1 MTDGRSTPP
10 RPRIGLGLDPRML
23 SMLLALAAI
32 WVVLEVGTGGLF
44 LTPRNLY
51 NLSIQTSVNAII
63 SCGMVF
69 VIVARQID
77 LSVGSLLAFTG
88 MIITF
93 TQVQWIE
100 SHPGVGWLFSI
111 AVGLAAGG
119 AVGLFQGW
127 WIAYRGLPA
136 LVVTLAGLLMYRG
149 AAFQVAEGQTI
160 APLDETYQRLGG
172 GPVGSLGV
180 GPSWIA
186 GALGCVWLA
195 WHVWSTR
202 RDSAKYTDEAPPA
215 WIDLIKVALGA
226 AAILGFVAVMVS
238 YPNRTVLDAEGNPS
252 GMGIGIPVLI
262 LILVVVTL
270 SFFANRTRFGRYV
283 FAYGGNPEA
292 AVLAGINTRFLIVK
306 IFIMTGI
313 LSTIAALITTARAN
327 AGTNSNGQS
336 AELYAIASAV
346 IGGTSLAGG
355 IGSVPRAVVGA
366 LVIQS
371 LDSGMLLLDV
381 QIAKRQ
387 IVIGLVL
394 MAAAWFDVAFTRR
407 QAR

>member
-1 MTDGRSTPP
+1 MLIALAVIWIVLQIATDG
-10 RPRIGLGLDPRML
+10 I
-23 SMLLALAAI
+23 
-32 WVVLEVGTGGLF
+32 F

-88 MIITF
+88 MIVTF
-93 TQVQWIE
+93 TQVQWMDA
-100 SHPGVGWLFSI
+100 HPSTGWLLSI
-111 AVGLAAGG
+111 GVGLAAGG
-119 AVGLFQGW
+119 LVGALQGCG
-127 WIAYRGLPA
+127 IAYLGIPA

-149 AAFQVAEGQTI
+149 AAFLVAEGQTI

-172 GPVGSLGV
+172 GPVGSLGTV
-180 GPSWIA
+180 PSWIA
-186 GALGCVWLA
+186 GVLGCVWLA

-202 RDSAKYTDEAPPA
+202 RERAKYTDDSPPA
-215 WIDLIKVALGA
+215 WLDLGKVVVGT

-238 YPNRTVLDAEGNPS
+238 YPNRTEVDDAGNPT

-262 LILVVVTL
+262 LILVVVVL
-270 SFFANRTRFGRYV
+270 SFLAHRTRFGRYV

-292 AVLAGINTRFLIVK
+292 AVLAGINTRFLLVK
-306 IFIMTGI
+306 IFIMTGV
-313 LSTIAALITTARAN
+313 LSTIAALVTTARQN
-327 AGTNSNGQS
+327 SGTNSNGQS

-355 IGSVPRAVVGA
+355 LGSVPRAVVGA

-371 LDSGMLLLDV
+371 LDSGMLLLDI

-387 IVIGLVL
+387 IAIGLVL
-394 MAAAWFDVAFTRR
+394 VAAAWFDIAFNRR
-407 QAR
+407 QAT